1 MAKTTAKP
9 MFASQDEE
17 TAAKNDLASALESG
31 GVAAA
36 GPLAGIFTALLLQIG
51 KAALPIVLDWL
62 SKLKAESNPTAGT

>member
-17 TAAKNDLASALESG
+17 TTAKNNLASALQSA
-31 GVAAA
+31 GVDAA

-51 KAALPIVLDWL
+51 KAALPIVLEWL
-62 SKLKAESNPTAGT
+62 SKLQANPTAGT